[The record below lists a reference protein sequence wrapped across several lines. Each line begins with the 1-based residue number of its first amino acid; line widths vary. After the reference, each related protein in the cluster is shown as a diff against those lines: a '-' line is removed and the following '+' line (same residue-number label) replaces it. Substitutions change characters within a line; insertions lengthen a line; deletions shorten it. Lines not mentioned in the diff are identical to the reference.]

1 MHLAIW
7 RHKENKM
14 EKKLK
19 QREIDHI
26 QSSDPRVIEFVKYLG
41 LDPNELIRLVIT
53 IEGGKN
59 IIVEETKFIRKSEVK

>member
-1 MHLAIW
+1 
-7 RHKENKM
+7 M

-26 QSSDPRVIEFVKYLG
+26 QSSDPMVIEFVKCLG

-53 IEGGKN
+53 LEGGKN
-59 IIVEETKFIRKSEVK
+59 VIVEETKFIRKSEVK